1 MLRSLVERL
10 TRHLVFQRRLS
21 SEFGAAALYVSPAAG
36 LKFLGKPLAHADPP
50 LLGLARDYVHP
61 GDVVW
66 DIGANVGLFAFAAAA
81 RAGPSAKVFAL
92 EADDWL
98 IRLLRKSAA
107 LPAAARAPVVP
118 IAVAVAEHCGLRE
131 FQLAVRSRATSALA
145 GYGHSTS
152 GGFRE
157 SRTVVAVSL
166 DWLMDFLPPPAFV
179 KDRCRRGRA
188 GSAARREPADR
199 ALSPAHRLR
208 SPRRHPRDGRRLL
221 CRPRLLS
228 GRRRGTSLLPYATN
242 PAGVEHR
249 RSACLNPRG
258 SARAPIQLSEFV
270 TVLASAHNRPQI
282 RG

>member
-81 RAGPSAKVFAL
+81 RAGPSGKVFAL

-118 IAVAVAEHCGLRE
+118 IAAAVAEHCGLRE

-145 GYGHSTS
+145 
-152 GGFRE
+152 
-157 SRTVVAVSL
+157 VSL

-179 KDRCRRGRA
+179 KIDVEGAEPEVLRGASRLIA
-188 GSAARREPADR
+188 RYRPRVACEVPVAIRETVAAFFAARDYYLVDGAAPLSCRTPLTLPVWNTV
-199 ALSPAHRLR
+199 ALP
-208 SPRRHPRDGRRLL
+208 
-221 CRPRLLS
+221 
-228 GRRRGTSLLPYATN
+228 
-242 PAGVEHR
+242 V
-249 RSACLNPRG
+249 
-258 SARAPIQLSEFV
+258 
-270 TVLASAHNRPQI
+270 
-282 RG
+282 

>member
-10 TRHLVFQRRLS
+10 TLHLVFQRRLS
-21 SEFGAAALYVSPAAG
+21 REFGAAALYVSPAAG
-36 LKFLGKPLAHADPP
+36 LKFLAKPLAHADPP
-50 LLGLARDYVHP
+50 LLGLARDYVRP

-81 RAGPSAKVFAL
+81 RAGPSGKVFAL

-179 KDRCRRGRA
+179 KIDVEGAEPEVLRGASRLIA
-188 GSAARREPADR
+188 RYRPRVACEVPVAIRETVAAFFAARDYSLVDGAAPLSCRTPLTLPVWNTV
-199 ALSPAHRLR
+199 ALP
-208 SPRRHPRDGRRLL
+208 
-221 CRPRLLS
+221 
-228 GRRRGTSLLPYATN
+228 
-242 PAGVEHR
+242 V
-249 RSACLNPRG
+249 
-258 SARAPIQLSEFV
+258 
-270 TVLASAHNRPQI
+270 
-282 RG
+282 